1 MSQTF
6 YWSLFFSGAADIHF
20 PIIVYMAFAIDRA
33 EAAKRLGVSTR
44 TIDRHIQAGRVRTRR
59 ISKKMYL
66 EDTDI
71 ESLRML
77 DPSRREE
84 DYIVILDREDFPSRL
99 ETTGQEIIHTNAQHS
114 LSEFTRFYE
123 ETQILIAKKDDVIQD
138 LSYRLGK
145 SESELKNSI
154 PLMEY
159 KKATYLLE
167 SAKSKS
173 DDDSRSL
180 SDTISSLEKEIIK
193 RNSMILGLTILFI
206 LVLAFSFVFF
216 LFARGFRFS

>member
-1 MSQTF
+1 
-6 YWSLFFSGAADIHF
+6 
-20 PIIVYMAFAIDRA
+20 MAFAIDRV

-44 TIDRHIQAGRVRTRR
+44 TVDRHIQAGRVRTRR
-59 ISKKMYL
+59 IGKKMYI
-66 EDTDI
+66 EDADI

-84 DYIVILDREDFPSRL
+84 DYIVILDREELIAHP
-99 ETTGQEIIHTNAQHS
+99 ETTWQDMIHVGSQQQS
-114 LSEFTRFYE
+114 LIELARFYE
-123 ETQILIAKKDDVIQD
+123 ETQILITKKDEAIQD

-145 SESELKNSI
+145 SEAELRNSI
-154 PLMEY
+154 PLTEY

-173 DDDSRSL
+173 DEDAKNL
-180 SDTISSLEKEIIK
+180 SDTISTLEKEIIK

-206 LVLAFSFVFF
+206 LVLAFSLVFF
-216 LFARGFRFS
+216 LFARGFHFS